1 MVSRSAVNAREPGLQ
16 LGLRGHT
23 LCMTDRAQRDDES
36 RHDERDKFRQLREDE
51 REERSRV
58 AERLEEEDLENED
71 E

>member
-1 MVSRSAVNAREPGLQ
+1 
-16 LGLRGHT
+16 
-23 LCMTDRAQRDDES
+23 MTDRAQRDDES